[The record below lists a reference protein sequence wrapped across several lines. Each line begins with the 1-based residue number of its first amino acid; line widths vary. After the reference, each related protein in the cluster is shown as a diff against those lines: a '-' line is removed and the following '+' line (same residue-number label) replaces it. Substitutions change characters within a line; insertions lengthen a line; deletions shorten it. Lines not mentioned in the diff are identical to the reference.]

1 MINVKTH
8 ILGATGAL
16 AVALGTL
23 TMVSLPAS
31 AGDPTAKM
39 TEEGKKLAFDR
50 RKGNCLACHHI
61 DGGTAAGNIG
71 PPLIA
76 MQVRYQDK
84 DKLRAQI
91 WDATVANP
99 ESPMPPF
106 GSHHILSD
114 KEIDTLVE
122 FIWTL

>member
-1 MINVKTH
+1 MINVKTRFP
-8 ILGATGAL
+8 GAAGAL
-16 AVALGTL
+16 AIALGAL
-23 TMVSLPAS
+23 AAVPAPAS
-31 AGDPTAKM
+31 AGDQTVKM
-39 TEEGKKLAFDR
+39 LEEGKKLAFDR
-50 RKGNCLACHHI
+50 KKGNCLACHHI

-76 MQVRYQDK
+76 MQVRYADK
-84 DKLRAQI
+84 EKLRAQI
-91 WDATVANP
+91 WDATIANP

-114 KEIDTLVE
+114 QEIDKVIE